1 MIPLSYA
8 QRRLW
13 FLNRLQGPSA
23 AYNAPVVLRLDR
35 VPDAGVLEAA
45 VRDVVARHETL
56 RTTLP
61 AGPDGE
67 PYQRIAPADAPVD
80 FAVSEC
86 GAEGGDGVHAAV
98 RAFVHEPFDITRDL
112 PLRVRLFTGPGP
124 HGSALVLLLHHVA
137 TDGWSVRPLLHDL
150 SEAFAARSAGHGP
163 AWEPL
168 PVQYADYSL
177 WQHDMLGDPLDPD
190 SVAAEQLA
198 HWKQALAGAPT
209 VLDLPSDR
217 PRPAEPSGRGATV
230 TARLDRDTHRR
241 LAAVARSRGA
251 SLFMAAQTA
260 LSVALGA
267 AAGAQEVAVGTAV
280 AGRPEED
287 LTDLV
292 GFFVNTLVLRT
303 DLSGAPSFTDLL
315 TRVRDTDLAAYAHDD
330 LPFDLLVEH
339 LNPERS
345 LAHHPFFQV
354 MLTHQTASAEGDG
367 PSLGGLPARVEP
379 VELRT
384 TKFDLT
390 FFCAEMP
397 STDGQP
403 GGLDVWLQYATDLFE
418 EQTARLL
425 LDLFVRTL
433 TALADDPAAPAAAP
447 LRPQEQRALRELPAR
462 TGSVPVGPAAT
473 GTAGPTGKADP
484 ADPRVE
490 ILSGLFA
497 DLLGRDRVA
506 AHENFFRIGGHS
518 LLGVRLTHRIR
529 TVLGASL
536 TIRDLFLAPTPHALA
551 QRLAGPDD
559 STLPPLTPYRPRPA
573 VLPLS
578 HAQRRLWLVDQLQ
591 GSGPAYNVPVVLSLH
606 RPLDP
611 DALHAALRDVVTRHE
626 ILRTTYSA
634 TGGRPR
640 QIVHPDAAVPH
651 RHVRTTTAD
660 VPELIRQ
667 DTRHTFDL
675 ATQPPLLSRLYTD
688 DEGRQTLT
696 LVLHHIAA
704 DGWSLD
710 RLLDDLD
717 TAYRARAEGRA
728 PAWEPL
734 PVQYADYALWQSEV
748 LGDSSDP
755 DSPLSRETAHWKKEL
770 DGAPHLLDLPTDR
783 SRPARPTHRGALARL
798 ALGPSAHEAL
808 IRVSTQNDATLFMT
822 LHALLAVTLTRLGA
836 GHDLPIGTVTA
847 GRADPSLDR
856 LVGFFVNTL
865 VLRTRTDGDPT
876 FRELLNRVRTTDLTA
891 YAHDTLPFDLL
902 VEHLN
907 PHRTTS
913 HHPLTQVVLQL
924 HPAPAAAGPRPL
936 DGTPVPVDTGRAK
949 FDLTLALHDRRDADG
964 RPAGLD
970 GVLEYATDLFDPA
983 TARVIVERFVSIAEE
998 VAADPDRRV
1007 TDLGLTGPVTHE
1019 SGPDGESGEGGERL
1033 PVPSLTDLFD
1043 ARAAAAPNA
1052 LTFPAGPD
1060 GAPVTRAELAARS
1073 LRLAERLR
1081 QRGVRPGAL
1090 VGLRMAPGQPLAVAV
1105 LAVLR
1110 CRAGYVLGDAAVARE
1125 VGAHLVLTE
1134 ADVVTDAAVPLP
1146 LDGVRPLGDL
1156 PDGDTGSV
1164 SSADVAC
1171 VHHVTGPDGAPAPVC
1186 VTHRA
1191 LAAAV
1196 ARGEAGGAEPP
1207 VTSADF
1213 SLALWSRLLGDP
1225 AGAQDHAGHGSGPA
1239 PGDGPVRL
1247 LDSRL
1252 RPVPDGVPGEM
1263 YVPASGAVYGV
1274 PGRTHITAVTV
1285 VADPLGAPGATL
1297 LRTGRWARRGAD
1309 GTLRLL
1315 GRPCERVRVAGLP
1328 VDTEAVRAALLARP
1342 DITDAVVTVRPGG
1355 STVTAY
1361 VVGAPTALPEA
1372 AVDEAAVRTSLTG
1385 EVPDYAVPSA
1395 VVTLPALPRT
1405 PDGRVDLAALPAPE
1419 FASRPAESTGDDPR
1433 TEVLRGL
1440 FSEVLGGRPV
1450 AAGDNFFRVGGQSLL
1465 AVRLVNRVTSVL
1477 GVRLSLRDVF
1487 QAPTPARLAEH
1498 LRTAGPTEAAPPPLR
1513 RRARAGR

>member
-23 AYNAPVVLRLDR
+23 AYNAPVVLRLDG
-35 VPDAGVLEAA
+35 VPDPVVLEAA
-45 VRDVVARHETL
+45 VRDVVARHESL

-67 PYQRIAPADAPVD
+67 PYQRIAPPDAPVD
-80 FAVSEC
+80 VAVVEC
-86 GAEGGDGVHAAV
+86 DGDGGVDTAV
-98 RAFVHEPFDITRDL
+98 RAFVHEPFDVARDL
-112 PLRVRLFTGPGP
+112 PLRVRLFTTPGA

-137 TDGWSVRPLLHDL
+137 TDGWSVRPLLRDL
-150 SEAFAARSAGHGP
+150 ADACTARAAGHAP

-177 WQHDMLGDPLDPD
+177 WQHDMLGDSQDPA

-198 HWKQALAGAPT
+198 HWRAELAGAPA
-209 VLDLPSDR
+209 VLDLPCDR

-241 LAAVARSRGA
+241 LAAVARGRGA
-251 SLFMAAQTA
+251 SLFMAVQTA
-260 LSVALGA
+260 LAVALGA
-267 AAGAQEVAVGTAV
+267 AAGTEDVALGTAV

-287 LTDLV
+287 LADLV

-303 DLSGAPSFTDLL
+303 DLSGAPRFADLL

-354 MLTHQTASAEGDG
+354 MLTLQTAPEEGEG
-367 PSLGGLPARVEP
+367 PSLGGLTPRVEP

-397 STDGQP
+397 SADGRQ

-418 EQTARLL
+418 ESTARLL

-433 TALADDPAAPAAAP
+433 TALADDPSAPAAAP
-447 LRPQEQRALRELPAR
+447 LGPEEQRVLRGLPSR
-462 TGSVPVGPAAT
+462 TGSAPAGASAPETDGAAGAGDPV
-473 GTAGPTGKADP
+473 
-484 ADPRVE
+484 DPRVE
-490 ILSGLFA
+490 ILCGLFA
-497 DLLGRDRVA
+497 DLLGRDRVGP
-506 AHENFFRIGGHS
+506 HDNFFRTGGHS
-518 LLGVRLTHRIR
+518 LLGIRLTHRIR

-536 TIRDLFLAPTPHALA
+536 SIRDLFLAPTPHALSR
-551 QRLAGPDD
+551 RLSGPDGA
-559 STLPPLTPYRPRPA
+559 TVPPLTPYRPRPA

-591 GSGPAYNVPVVLSLH
+591 GSGPAYNVPVVLSLR

-611 DALHAALRDVVTRHE
+611 GALHAALGDVVARHE
-626 ILRTTYSA
+626 ILRTTYAVS
-634 TGGRPR
+634 GGRPH
-640 QIVHPDAAVPH
+640 QTVHPDPAVRH
-651 RHVRTTTAD
+651 HHVRLTAE
-660 VPELIRQ
+660 ELTERIRL
-667 DTRHTFDL
+667 DTRHAFDL
-675 ATQPPLLSRLYTD
+675 AAEPPLLSRLYTD
-688 DEGRQTLT
+688 EHGSQTLV

-710 RLLDDLD
+710 RLLDDLA
-717 TAYRARAEGRA
+717 TAYRARAAGHA
-728 PAWEPL
+728 PGWAPL
-734 PVQYADYALWQSEV
+734 PVQYADYALWQHEI
-748 LGDSSDP
+748 LGDGADP
-755 DSPLSRETAHWKKEL
+755 DSLLSRETAHWKREL
-770 DGAPHLLDLPTDR
+770 DGAPHLIDLPTDR
-783 SRPARPTHRGALARL
+783 PRPARPTQRGALARV
-798 ALGPSAHEAL
+798 ALGASAHEAL
-808 IRVSTQNDATLFMT
+808 VRVSTQNDATLFMT
-822 LHALLAVTLTRLGA
+822 VHALLAVTLTRLGA

-847 GRADPSLDR
+847 GRSDPRLDR

-876 FRELLNRVRTTDLTA
+876 FRELLARVRTTDLTA

-924 HPAPAAAGPRPL
+924 HPAPVGATAGPRPL
-936 DGTPVPVDTGRAK
+936 DGAPVPVDTGRAK

-970 GVLEYATDLFDPA
+970 GVLEYATDLFDPG
-983 TARVIVERFVSIAEE
+983 TARLIVERFVSIAEE

-1007 TDLGLTGPVTHE
+1007 ADLGLIGPVT
-1019 SGPDGESGEGGERL
+1019 DGDDGSTEGGRAHGR
-1033 PVPSLTDLFD
+1033 PGPSLTDLFD
-1043 ARAAAAPNA
+1043 ARAAAAPDGLA
-1052 LTFPAGPD
+1052 FPVGHD
-1060 GAPVTRAELAARS
+1060 GARVSRVELASRS
-1073 LRLAERLR
+1073 QRSAERLR
-1081 QRGVRPGAL
+1081 RRGVRPGSL
-1090 VGLRMAPGQPLAVAV
+1090 VGLRMAPGEPLAVAV

-1110 CRAGYVLGDAAVARE
+1110 CGAGYVLGDAAVARDA
-1125 VGAHLVLTE
+1125 GAHLVLTE
-1134 ADVVTDAAVPLP
+1134 ADVVTEAGVPAP
-1146 LDGVRPLGDL
+1146 EESAPYAGRAYGD
-1156 PDGDTGSV
+1156 
-1164 SSADVAC
+1164 DVAC
-1171 VHHVTGPDGAPAPVC
+1171 VHHVTGPDGAPAPVL

-1196 ARGEAGGAEPP
+1196 ARGGTGAADAP

-1213 SLALWSRLLGDP
+1213 SLALWSGLLGGP
-1225 AGAQDHAGHGSGPA
+1225 AGAAHGDGQADSGA
-1239 PGDGPVRL
+1239 HRTAEGGGPVRL
-1247 LDSRL
+1247 LDDRL
-1252 RPVPDGVPGEM
+1252 RPVPDGVPGEV
-1263 YVPASGAVYGV
+1263 YVPASGSVYGV
-1274 PGRTHITAVTV
+1274 AGRAGATAVTV

-1297 LRTGRWARRGAD
+1297 LRTGRWARRTAD
-1309 GTLRLL
+1309 GTLRFL
-1315 GRPCERVRVAGLP
+1315 GRPGERVRVAGLP
-1328 VDTEAVRAALLARP
+1328 VDTEAVRVALLGLP
-1342 DITDAVVTVRPGG
+1342 DVTDAVVTVRQGG
-1355 STVTAY
+1355 SGVTAY
-1361 VVGAPTALPEA
+1361 VVGARA
-1372 AVDEAAVRTSLTG
+1372 AQPGAGVDEAAVRAALG
-1385 EVPDYAVPSA
+1385 REVPEYAVPSA
-1395 VVTLPALPRT
+1395 VVTMPALPRT
-1405 PDGRVDLAALPAPE
+1405 PDGRVDLAALPAPG
-1419 FASRPAESTGDDPR
+1419 ASARSSDGAGDDPR

-1498 LRTAGPTEAAPPPLR
+1498 LRTAGTTEAAPPPLR
-1513 RRARAGR
+1513 RRARAGAGR

>member
-23 AYNAPVVLRLDR
+23 AYNAPVVLRLDG
-35 VPDAGVLEAA
+35 VPDPVVLEAA

-67 PYQRIAPADAPVD
+67 PYQRIAPAGAPVD
-80 FAVSEC
+80 VAVVEC
-86 GAEGGDGVHAAV
+86 GGDGVDAAV
-98 RAFVHEPFDITRDL
+98 RAFVHEPFDISHDL
-112 PLRVRLFTGPGP
+112 PLRVRLFTGPDTRGA
-124 HGSALVLLLHHVA
+124 ALVLLVHHVA
-137 TDGWSVRPLLHDL
+137 TDGWSVRPLLRDL
-150 SEAFAARSAGHGP
+150 AEAYAARAAGHAPG
-163 AWEPL
+163 WEPL

-177 WQHDMLGDPLDPD
+177 WQHDMLGDAQDPT
-190 SVAAEQLA
+190 SVAAEQLG
-198 HWKQALAGAPT
+198 HWKDALAGAPA
-209 VLDLPSDR
+209 VLDLPCDR

-241 LAAVARSRGA
+241 LAAVARGRGA
-251 SLFMAAQTA
+251 SPFMAVQAA
-260 LSVALGA
+260 LAVALGA
-267 AAGAQEVAVGTAV
+267 VAGTEDVAVGTAV

-287 LTDLV
+287 LADLV

-315 TRVRDTDLAAYAHDD
+315 TRVRDADLAAYAHDD

-354 MLTHQTASAEGDG
+354 MLTLQTAPEEARG
-367 PSLGGLPARVEP
+367 PSLGGLTAHVEP

-390 FFCAEMP
+390 FFCAELP
-397 STDGQP
+397 SADGQQ

-418 EQTARLL
+418 EPTARLL

-433 TALADDPAAPAAAP
+433 TALADDPSAPAAAP
-447 LRPQEQRALRELPAR
+447 LRPAEQRALRELPAR
-462 TGSVPVGPAAT
+462 TGSAPAGPADPETDGAAGT
-473 GTAGPTGKADP
+473 GDP
-484 ADPRVE
+484 VDPRVE
-490 ILSGLFA
+490 ILCGLFA
-497 DLLGRDRVA
+497 DLLGRDRVGP
-506 AHENFFRIGGHS
+506 HDNFFRIGGHS
-518 LLGVRLTHRIR
+518 LLGIRLTHRIR

-536 TIRDLFLAPTPHALA
+536 TIRDLFLAPTPHALGR
-551 QRLAGPDD
+551 RLSGPDGA
-559 STLPPLTPYRPRPA
+559 TVPPLTPYRPRPA

-591 GSGPAYNVPVVLSLH
+591 GSGPAYNVPVVLALR

-611 DALHAALRDVVTRHE
+611 DALHAALGDVVARHE
-626 ILRTTYSA
+626 ILRTTYTAS
-634 TGGRPR
+634 GGRP
-640 QIVHPDAAVPH
+640 QQTVHADPAVRH
-651 RHVRTTTAD
+651 RHVRTTAE
-660 VPELIRQ
+660 ELAERIDL
-667 DTRHTFDL
+667 DTRHPFDL
-675 ATQPPLLSRLYTD
+675 AAEPPLFSRLYTD
-688 DEGRQTLT
+688 ERGSQTLV

-717 TAYRARAEGRA
+717 TAYRARAEGHA
-728 PAWEPL
+728 PGWAPL
-734 PVQYADYALWQSEV
+734 PVQYADYALWQHEV
-748 LGDSSDP
+748 IGDGADP
-755 DSPLSRETAHWKKEL
+755 DSLLSRETAHWKREL
-770 DGAPHLLDLPTDR
+770 DGAPQLLDLPTDR
-783 SRPARPTHRGALARL
+783 PRPARPTQRGALAPV

-808 IRVSTQNDATLFMT
+808 VRVSTQNDATLFMT
-822 LHALLAVTLTRLGA
+822 VHALLAVTLTRLGA

-847 GRADPSLDR
+847 GRSDPQLDR

-876 FRELLNRVRTTDLTA
+876 FRELLARVRTTDLTA

-913 HHPLTQVVLQL
+913 HHPLTQVVLQV
-924 HPAPAAAGPRPL
+924 HPAPAGATAGPKPL

-949 FDLTLALHDRRDADG
+949 LDLTLALHDRRDADG

-970 GVLEYATDLFDPA
+970 GVLEYATDLFDPG
-983 TARVIVERFVSIAEE
+983 TARLIVERFVSIAEE

-1007 TDLGLTGPVTHE
+1007 ADLGLTGPGT
-1019 SGPDGESGEGGERL
+1019 DGDDASTEGARAYER

-1043 ARAAAAPNA
+1043 ARAAAAPDGLA
-1052 LTFPAGPD
+1052 SPVGHD
-1060 GAPVTRAELAARS
+1060 GAPVTRVELASRS

-1081 QRGVRPGAL
+1081 RRGVRPGAL
-1090 VGLRMAPGQPLAVAV
+1090 VGLRMAPGEPLAVAV

-1110 CRAGYVLGDAAVARE
+1110 CGAGYVLGDAAVARDA
-1125 VGAHLVLTE
+1125 GAHLVLTE
-1134 ADVVTDAAVPLP
+1134 ADVVTEAEVPAPEDDAPYA
-1146 LDGVRPLGDL
+1146 GRARGD
-1156 PDGDTGSV
+1156 
-1164 SSADVAC
+1164 DVAC
-1171 VHHVTGPDGAPAPVC
+1171 VHHVTGPDGAPAPVL

-1196 ARGEAGGAEPP
+1196 GRGATGAADAP

-1213 SLALWSRLLGDP
+1213 SLALWSALLGGP
-1225 AGAQDHAGHGSGPA
+1225 AGAADGDERADPGEVTRTTDGAGTE
-1239 PGDGPVRL
+1239 RL
-1247 LDSRL
+1247 LDTRL
-1252 RPVPDGVPGEM
+1252 RPVPDGVPGEV
-1263 YVPASGAVYGV
+1263 YVPASGSVYGV
-1274 PGRTHITAVTV
+1274 PGRAGTTAVTV
-1285 VADPLGAPGATL
+1285 VPDPLGAPGATL
-1297 LRTGRWARRGAD
+1297 LRTGRWARRTAD
-1309 GTLRLL
+1309 GTLRFL
-1315 GRPCERVRVAGLP
+1315 GRPGERVRVSGLP
-1328 VDTEAVRAALLARP
+1328 VDTGAVRAALLRLP
-1342 DITDAVVTVRPGG
+1342 DVADAVVTVRPGG

-1361 VVGAPTALPEA
+1361 VVGARA
-1372 AVDEAAVRTSLTG
+1372 ARPGADVDEAAVRAALAR
-1385 EVPDYAVPSA
+1385 EVPEYAVPSA
-1395 VVTLPALPRT
+1395 VVTMPALPRT
-1405 PDGRVDLAALPAPE
+1405 PDGRVDLAALPAPGS
-1419 FASRPAESTGDDPR
+1419 AARSSDGAGDDPR

-1465 AVRLVNRVTSVL
+1465 AVRLVNRVSSVL

-1498 LRTAGPTEAAPPPLR
+1498 LRTAGATEAAPPPLR
-1513 RRARAGR
+1513 RRARAGAGR